1 MVSKWSVKIKL
12 FFANI
17 YTNLKELSLFT
28 LKRISLKN
36 NILFLFSIA
45 FCFQNSCSQQENQ
58 VKNKATMSAIQSK
71 TDTATFGAGCY
82 WCVEAIF
89 QRLNG
94 VISVESGF
102 SGGHIKNPSYREVC
116 TGTTGHAEVCQIT
129 FDPNVIGY
137 DELLEVFWK
146 THDPTTLNRQGN
158 DSGTQYRSVILYHN
172 DQQRI
177 RASQYKEK
185 LEKAGIWN
193 DPIVTEIVPFVAFY
207 KAEDYHQDY
216 YNQNASK
223 PYCTFVITPKIEK
236 FEKVFHDKIKK

>member
-1 MVSKWSVKIKL
+1 MV
-12 FFANI
+12 FFIQASCSPQDVRN
-17 YTNLKELSLFT
+17 
-28 LKRISLKN
+28 KN
-36 NILFLFSIA
+36 NT
-45 FCFQNSCSQQENQ
+45 
-58 VKNKATMSAIQSK
+58 TMSSMPSK
-71 TDTATFGAGCY
+71 LDTATFGAGCY

-102 SGGHIKNPSYREVC
+102 SGGHIKNPTYREVC
-116 TGTTGHAEVCQIT
+116 TGITGHAEVCQILYN
-129 FDPNVIGY
+129 PKVIGY

-158 DSGTQYRSVILYHN
+158 DTGTQYRSVIFYHN

-177 RASQYKEK
+177 LSTEYKEN

-193 DPIVTEIVPFVAFY
+193 DPIVTEIVPFEAFY
-207 KAEDYHQDY
+207 KAETYHQDY
-216 YNQNASK
+216 YNQNASR

-236 FEKVFHDKIKK
+236 FEKVFRDKIKK

>member
-1 MVSKWSVKIKL
+1 
-12 FFANI
+12 
-17 YTNLKELSLFT
+17 
-28 LKRISLKN
+28 LKN
-36 NILFLFSIA
+36 IILFLLSIA
-45 FCFQNSCSQQENQ
+45 IYFQSSCSQQENHE
-58 VKNKATMSAIQSK
+58 KNKATMSAIPSK

-89 QRLNG
+89 QRING

-102 SGGHIKNPSYREVC
+102 SGGHIKNPTYREVC
-116 TGTTGHAEVCQIT
+116 TGTTGHAEVCQIVY
-129 FDPNVIGY
+129 DPQVIGY

-158 DSGTQYRSVILYHN
+158 DAGTQYRSVIFYHN

-177 RASQYKEK
+177 LALSYKEK

-193 DPIVTEIVPFVAFY
+193 DPIVTEIVPFKVFY
-207 KAEDYHQDY
+207 KAENYHQNY
-216 YNQNASK
+216 YNQNASQ

-236 FEKVFHDKIKK
+236 FEKVFRDKIKK

>member
-1 MVSKWSVKIKL
+1 
-12 FFANI
+12 
-17 YTNLKELSLFT
+17 
-28 LKRISLKN
+28 
-36 NILFLFSIA
+36 
-45 FCFQNSCSQQENQ
+45 
-58 VKNKATMSAIQSK
+58 MSAIQSK